1 MSSSLCSYLLRRR
14 GSKPRKSAI
23 APVFRGGRLELD
35 PRSSRGLAP
44 LHPGSYARRKGG
56 WLGWGLHA
64 GVTRLSVVLLGAQF
78 QTTAHGAGTEAPAQA
93 GVVLTVEGSVDVA
106 KAGRTEWAFASTNL
120 GLAFGDSLRTGPRSR
135 ATVRLSDLSV
145 LRVNERTVLE
155 IRQPV
160 GAGGSLLDLHSG
172 STYFF
177 NRSKP
182 GSVQFHTP
190 LVSGAIRGT
199 EFNLEARA
207 GGRTT
212 VDLLDGEVSL
222 DNTYGTLVLHSG
234 EEGIVE
240 PGDAPKKTAVLHAIN
255 VIQWSLYYPA
265 VLDIEE
271 LGLLRSTPPELTNS
285 IAHYMA
291 GDLLEALAT
300 YPEGQVPMMDVQRVY
315 HAALLLAVGQVEQTE
330 AELNALPTLS
340 PFAFALR
347 ELIAS
352 VKHEPIENSVNL
364 ETASG
369 WLARSY
375 YLQSESKLPEALEA
389 ARRAVEKSPQFGFA
403 WVRVAELEF
412 SMGRSDRANK
422 ALDKGLTLSPG
433 NAQALALKGY
443 LLASQNKV
451 GEAAA
456 HFEKAIATDGAL
468 ANAWLGR
475 GLCEIR
481 QGKREAGRQD
491 IQVAATLE
499 PNRSDL
505 RSYLGKAWVETHRRT
520 HADKELR
527 LAQRLDP
534 QDPTPWLYSALVKEA
549 YNQENEAIGEL
560 EKSKELNNNRS
571 VYRSSFLLDQDQ
583 AVRSANL
590 ARMYQDVGM
599 FDVSVHEAAR
609 AVDLDYANYSAH
621 LFLAD
626 SYDSLRDPRKVN
638 LRYETPWF
646 SELLVADLLAPV
658 GAIPLSQNVSQQEYT
673 RLFSGDRLGLY
684 TDTEYL
690 SRGAWLEDASEF
702 GNSGNKAFSLDQY
715 YRSDR
720 GERPN
725 NDVQDGNYSLRLKQQ
740 ITPQDSVF
748 FEANASDYSSGDVL
762 QYYDQAA
769 ASHTLRITETQE
781 PNLFGGYHHEWAPG
795 IHTLLLAGRLQD
807 TFTQADPNASV
818 LITTKN
824 AATGEIIGV
833 SQRPADLA
841 YQSDLTAYSTELQQI
856 FQSASQTIVVGARY
870 QTGDINTDSFVQR
883 LLPVGQTNSLSLNRI
898 SGYGYYSWQVVDPLQ
913 LTAGLSYDYLEYP
926 QNNEIPPVSN
936 TETHTSQL
944 SPKAGIRWTPFEN
957 TTLRGVYTRSLG
969 GVFYDTSVRL
979 EPTEVAGFNQAFRSI
994 IPESVAGLV
1003 PGSHFETFGLALDQE
1018 FKTHT
1023 YLSISGELLKSH
1035 GSRTVG
1041 TLDAFGPLSLDIP
1054 SGVSQTLDY
1063 QEKSLTVVLN
1073 QLLSKE
1079 FALGASYRLS
1089 RASLD
1094 DDVPDVSPAL
1104 SGNFSLT
1111 ANRNVGAVLQQL
1123 HLYGIF
1129 NHPCG
1134 FFAKAESIWSA
1145 QSNDG
1150 YATPLTGDDFWQF
1163 NVFAGY
1169 RFPRRRAQI
1178 QVGLL
1183 NIGNRDYKLNPLNL
1197 YSDLPRSRTLFASL
1211 KFNF

>member
-1 MSSSLCSYLLRRR
+1 
-14 GSKPRKSAI
+14 
-23 APVFRGGRLELD
+23 
-35 PRSSRGLAP
+35 
-44 LHPGSYARRKGG
+44 
-56 WLGWGLHA
+56 
-64 GVTRLSVVLLGAQF
+64 
-78 QTTAHGAGTEAPAQA
+78 
-93 GVVLTVEGSVDVA
+93 
-106 KAGRTEWAFASTNL
+106 
-120 GLAFGDSLRTGPRSR
+120 
-135 ATVRLSDLSV
+135 
-145 LRVNERTVLE
+145 
-155 IRQPV
+155 
-160 GAGGSLLDLHSG
+160 
-172 STYFF
+172 
-177 NRSKP
+177 
-182 GSVQFHTP
+182 
-190 LVSGAIRGT
+190 
-199 EFNLEARA
+199 
-207 GGRTT
+207 
-212 VDLLDGEVSL
+212 
-222 DNTYGTLVLHSG
+222 
-234 EEGIVE
+234 
-240 PGDAPKKTAVLHAIN
+240 
-255 VIQWSLYYPA
+255 
-265 VLDIEE
+265 
-271 LGLLRSTPPELTNS
+271 
-285 IAHYMA
+285 
-291 GDLLEALAT
+291 
-300 YPEGQVPMMDVQRVY
+300 
-315 HAALLLAVGQVEQTE
+315 
-330 AELNALPTLS
+330 
-340 PFAFALR
+340 
-347 ELIAS
+347 
-352 VKHEPIENSVNL
+352 
-364 ETASG
+364 
-369 WLARSY
+369 
-375 YLQSESKLPEALEA
+375 
-389 ARRAVEKSPQFGFA
+389 VEKSPEFGFG

-412 SMGRSDRANK
+412 SMGRSDRASE
-422 ALDKGLTLSPG
+422 ALDKGLTLSAR

-443 LLASQNKV
+443 LLAAENKIGQASV
-451 GEAAA
+451 Y
-456 HFEKAIATDGAL
+456 FEKAIATDGAL
-468 ANAWLGR
+468 ANAWMGR

-481 QGKREAGRQD
+481 QGHSEAGRQD
-491 IQVAATLE
+491 MQVAATLE

-505 RSYLGKAWVETHRRT
+505 RSYLGKAWVETNHRT
-520 HADKELR
+520 QADKELR
-527 LAQRLDP
+527 LAERLDP

-549 YNQENEAIGEL
+549 YNQENEAIDEL

-583 AVRSANL
+583 SVRSANL
-590 ARMYQDVGM
+590 ARIYQDVGM

-658 GAIPLSQNVSQQEYT
+658 GAIPLSQNVSQQEYS
-673 RLFSGDRLGLY
+673 RLFGGDRLGLY
-684 TDTEYL
+684 SDTEYL

-702 GNSGNKAFSLDQY
+702 GNSGNTAFALDEY

-725 NDVQDGNYSLRLKQQ
+725 NDAQDGNYSLRLKQQ

-781 PNLFGGYHHEWAPG
+781 PNLFAGYHHEWAPG
-795 IHTLLLAGRLQD
+795 IHTLLLVGRLQD
-807 TFTQADPNASV
+807 TFTEADPAASV

-824 AATGEIIGV
+824 AGTGEIIGV

-856 FQSASQTIVVGARY
+856 FQTASHTIVVGARY
-870 QTGDINTDSFVQR
+870 QTGDIDTDSFVQR
-883 LLPVGQTNSLSLNRI
+883 FLPVGQTNSLSLNRI
-898 SGYGYYSWQVVDPLQ
+898 SGYGYYSWQVIEPLQ

-926 QNNEIPPVSN
+926 QNSEIPPVSN
-936 TETHTSQL
+936 SESHKSQL

-1003 PGSHFETFGLALDQE
+1003 PGSEFETFGLALDQE
-1018 FKTHT
+1018 FQTHT

-1035 GSRTVG
+1035 GSRMVG
-1041 TLDAFGPLSLDIP
+1041 TLDAFGPLLLDIP
-1054 SGVSQTLDY
+1054 SGVVQTLDY
-1063 QEKSLTVVLN
+1063 QEKSLTVVMN

-1079 FALGASYRLS
+1079 LALGTSYRLS

-1094 DDVPDVSPAL
+1094 DDVPGISPAL
-1104 SGNFSLT
+1104 SGNFSLS

-1129 NHPCG
+1129 NHPSG

-1150 YATPLTGDDFWQF
+1150 YAAELAGDNFWQF

-1169 RFPRRRAQI
+1169 RFPRRLAQI

>member
-1 MSSSLCSYLLRRR
+1 ME
-14 GSKPRKSAI
+14 G
-23 APVFRGGRLELD
+23 
-35 PRSSRGLAP
+35 
-44 LHPGSYARRKGG
+44 
-56 WLGWGLHA
+56 
-64 GVTRLSVVLLGAQF
+64 
-78 QTTAHGAGTEAPAQA
+78 
-93 GVVLTVEGSVDVA
+93 TVEIA
-106 KAGRTEWAFASTNL
+106 KSGRTEWTAVSTNL
-120 GLAFGDSLRTGPRSR
+120 DLGFGDSLRTGPRSR

-155 IRQPV
+155 IRPQAA
-160 GAGGSLLDLHSG
+160 GGGSLLDLHSG

-182 GSVQFHTP
+182 GSLQFHTP
-190 LVSGAIRGT
+190 LISGAIRGT
-199 EFNLEARA
+199 EFNLEALT
-207 GGRTT
+207 GERTT
-212 VDLLDGEVSL
+212 VALLDGEVAL
-222 DNTYGTLVLHSG
+222 ENTYGQVVLHSG

-240 PGDAPKKTAVLHAIN
+240 PNQAPQKTAVLHAIN
-255 VIQWSLYYPA
+255 IIQWSLYYPA
-265 VLDIEE
+265 VLDLGE
-271 LGLLRSTPPELTNS
+271 LGLTRNAPSELAQS
-285 IAHYMA
+285 ISAYNA
-291 GDLLEALAT
+291 GDLLTALSD
-300 YPEGQVPMMDVQRVY
+300 YPESYLASSDEQRIY
-315 HAALLLAVGQVEQTE
+315 HAALLLAVGQVGQTE
-330 AELNALPTLS
+330 EELKGLPKSS
-340 PFAFALR
+340 PFSSALS

-352 VKHEPIENSVNL
+352 VKHETVSNAPAPQ
-364 ETASG
+364 TASG
-369 WLARSY
+369 LLARSY
-375 YLQSESKLPEALEA
+375 YLQSSSKLAEALEA
-389 ARRAVEKSPQFGFA
+389 ARRAVEKSPDFGYG

-412 SMGRSDRANK
+412 SLGRGGRASE
-422 ALDKGLTLSPG
+422 ALNRGLAFSPR

-443 LLASQNKV
+443 MLASANKV
-451 GEAAA
+451 GEAASY
-456 HFEKAIATDGAL
+456 FDKAIAADGAL

-475 GLCEIR
+475 GLCEIH
-481 QGKREAGRQD
+481 QGQREAGRQD

-505 RSYLGKAWVETHRRT
+505 RSYLGKAWVETHHRAQ
-520 HADKELR
+520 ADKELH
-527 LAQRLDP
+527 LAERLDP
-534 QDPTPWLYSALVKEA
+534 RDPTPWLYSALVKEA
-549 YNQENEAIGEL
+549 YNQQNEAIDEL
-560 EKSKELNNNRS
+560 EKSKALNDNRG

-590 ARMYQDVGM
+590 ARIYQDAGM

-609 AVDLDYANYSAH
+609 AVDLDYGNYSAH

-658 GAIPLSQNVSQQEYT
+658 GAIPLSQNVSQQEYS
-673 RLFSGDRLGLY
+673 RLFAGDRLGLY
-684 TDTEYL
+684 SDTEYL

-702 GNSGNKAFSLDQY
+702 GNSGNTAFALDQY

-725 NDVQDGNYSLRLKQQ
+725 NDVRDGNYSLRLKQQ
-740 ITPQDSVF
+740 ITSQDSVF

-769 ASHTLRITETQE
+769 ASRTLRITETQE
-781 PNLFGGYHHEWAPG
+781 PNLFAGYHHEWAPG

-807 TFTQADPNASV
+807 TFTQTDPAASV
-818 LITTKN
+818 LITTRN
-824 AATGEIIGV
+824 ATTGEIVGV

-856 FQSASQTIVVGARY
+856 FQTASHTIVVGARY
-870 QTGDINTDSFVQR
+870 QTGDIDTDSFVQR

-898 SGYGYYSWQVVDPLQ
+898 SGYGYYSWQVVEPLQ
-913 LTAGLSYDYLEYP
+913 LTAGLSYDYLQYP
-926 QNNEIPPVSN
+926 QNNEIPPVSS

-944 SPKAGIRWTPFEN
+944 SPKAGIRWSPFEN

-1003 PGSHFETFGLALDQE
+1003 PGSKFETFGLALDQE
-1018 FKTHT
+1018 FQTHT
-1023 YLSISGELLKSH
+1023 YLSLSGELLKSH

-1041 TLDAFGPLSLDIP
+1041 TLDAFGPLLLDIP

-1063 QEKSLTVVLN
+1063 QEKSLTVVVN

-1079 FALGASYRLS
+1079 FALGANYRLS

-1094 DDVPDVSPAL
+1094 DDVLAISPAL

-1111 ANRNVGAVLQQL
+1111 ANRDVSAVLQQL

-1129 NHPCG
+1129 NHPSG
-1134 FFAKAESIWSA
+1134 FFAKVESIWSA

-1150 YATPLTGDDFWQF
+1150 YAVALAGDDFWQF
-1163 NVFAGY
+1163 NIFAGY
-1169 RFPRRRAQI
+1169 RFPRRLAQI

-1197 YSDLPRSRTLFASL
+1197 YSDLPRSRTLFAGL

>member
-1 MSSSLCSYLLRRR
+1 MRLL
-14 GSKPRKSAI
+14 
-23 APVFRGGRLELD
+23 VLM
-35 PRSSRGLAP
+35 
-44 LHPGSYARRKGG
+44 
-56 WLGWGLHA
+56 LGCE
-64 GVTRLSVVLLGAQF
+64 F
-78 QTTAHGAGTEAPAQA
+78 QTTARGTTTETAPQA
-93 GVVLTVEGSVDVA
+93 GVVLTVEGTVEVA
-106 KAGRTEWAFASTNL
+106 KSGRNEWAPASTNSD
-120 GLAFGDSLRTGPRSR
+120 LAFGDSLRTGPRSR

-155 IRQPV
+155 IRPQASGV
-160 GAGGSLLDLHSG
+160 GSLLDLHSG

-177 NRSKP
+177 NRAKP
-182 GSVQFHTP
+182 GSLQFHTP

-199 EFNLEARA
+199 EFNLEARP

-212 VDLLDGEVSL
+212 VALLDGEVAL
-222 DNTYGTLVLHSG
+222 DNAYGQVVLHSG

-240 PGDAPKKTAVLHAIN
+240 PNQAPQKTAVLRAIN
-255 VIQWSLYYPA
+255 IIQWSLYYPA
-265 VLDIEE
+265 VVDIGE
-271 LGLLRSTPPELTNS
+271 LGLNKSVPPELANS
-285 IAHYMA
+285 ISAYTT
-291 GDLLEALAT
+291 GDLLAALGR
-300 YPEGQVPMMDVQRVY
+300 YPEGYVPVSDAQRVY

-330 AELNALPTLS
+330 VELNSLQAAS
-340 PFAFALR
+340 PFGRALS

-352 VKHEPIENSVNL
+352 VKHQDFPKASNV

-369 WLARSY
+369 WLAHSY
-375 YLQSESKLPEALEA
+375 YLQSESKLGEALEA
-389 ARRAVEKSPQFGFA
+389 ARRAVEKAPEFGFG

-412 SMGRSDRANK
+412 SMGRSDRAGE
-422 ALDKGLTLSPG
+422 ALDKGLTLSPR

-443 LLASQNKV
+443 LLASENKV
-451 GEAAA
+451 GQAAA
-456 HFEKAIATDGAL
+456 YFEKAIAADGAL

-481 QGKREAGRQD
+481 QGHREAGRQD

-505 RSYLGKAWVETHRRT
+505 RSYLGKAWVETQHRAQ
-520 HADKELR
+520 ADKELR
-527 LAQRLDP
+527 LAERMDP
-534 QDPTPWLYSALVKEA
+534 QDPTPWLYSALVKAA
-549 YNQENEAIGEL
+549 YNQENEAIAEL

-583 AVRSANL
+583 AVRGANL
-590 ARMYQDVGM
+590 ARIYQDVGM

-658 GAIPLSQNVSQQEYT
+658 GAIPLSQNVSQQEYS
-673 RLFSGDRLGLY
+673 RLFGGDRLGLY
-684 TDTEYL
+684 SDTEYL

-702 GNSGNKAFSLDQY
+702 GNSGNTAFALDEY

-725 NDVQDGNYSLRLKQQ
+725 NDVRDGNYSLRLKQQ
-740 ITPQDSVF
+740 ITSQDSVF

-781 PNLFGGYHHEWAPG
+781 PNLFAGYHHEWAPG
-795 IHTLLLAGRLQD
+795 IHTLLLVGRLQD
-807 TFTQADPNASV
+807 TFTQADPAASV

-824 AATGEIIGV
+824 AATGEIVGV

-841 YQSDLTAYSTELQQI
+841 YQSELTAYSTELQQI
-856 FQSASQTIVVGARY
+856 FQTASHTIVVGARY
-870 QTGDINTDSFVQR
+870 QTGDIDTDSFVQR

-898 SGYGYYSWQVVDPLQ
+898 SGYGYYSWQVLEPLQ

-936 TETHTSQL
+936 TETHKSQL

-1003 PGSHFETFGLALDQE
+1003 PGSEFETFGLALDKELQ
-1018 FKTHT
+1018 THT

-1041 TLDAFGPLSLDIP
+1041 TLDAFGPLLLDIP
-1054 SGVSQTLDY
+1054 SGVLQTLDY

-1094 DDVPDVSPAL
+1094 DDVPGISPAQ
-1104 SGNFSLT
+1104 SGNFSLS

-1129 NHPCG
+1129 NHPSG

-1150 YATPLTGDDFWQF
+1150 YAAALPGDDFWQF

-1169 RFPRRRAQI
+1169 RFPRRLAQI